1 MHHRPSFIFVVVLP
15 LVNRVRIAADAT
27 PPPRCRG
34 DREVVRSGDTRGC
47 PEVSPGGD
55 VFFFDKELAVPP
67 PAPLPTIVDAGNDDF
82 LDKKVLVEPRRAAVD
97 SDEDTDDDDDFFDSD
112 VDAKAS
118 LIAAWI
124 GIP

>member
-1 MHHRPSFIFVVVLP
+1 M
-15 LVNRVRIAADAT
+15 
-27 PPPRCRG
+27 
-34 DREVVRSGDTRGC
+34 VRSGDTRGC

-97 SDEDTDDDDDFFDSD
+97 SDEDTDDEEEAARS
-112 VDAKAS
+112 S
-118 LIAAWI
+118 LPRSHQTAPAETQVTRGAISTHYQTI
-124 GIP
+124 IPVLITPLPIFKKTNRFH